1 MKSKRTRATEISRLV
16 KQKVW
21 ERQNGC
27 SIISGYPI
35 DVSECCCHFV
45 PRSKGG
51 LGVEE
56 NIIGLTPT
64 EHMIFDNNH
73 VGAKKEVS
81 IKWREIA
88 RKHLMKHYP
97 DWNEEKLRYKK

>member
-1 MKSKRTRATEISRLV
+1 MKSKRTRATEISHLV
-16 KQKVW
+16 KQQVW

-73 VGAKKEVS
+73 VGAKEEVS